1 MFYLQVLSSCHLLPS
16 SSSLMSLLGEHQPD
30 SQLEEAKG
38 LLLAVGGEEGLLA
51 LIDVANKKM
60 VSTRYPHTLI
70 RRSDGLLHQVYQTK
84 LESPVLAV
92 SPLNAALLVGCED
105 GSLHKIVLKDEVMAI
120 FLWSFIDQEAS
131 ERAYRV

>member
-1 MFYLQVLSSCHLLPS
+1 
-16 SSSLMSLLGEHQPD
+16 MSLLGEQQPE

-38 LLLAVGGEEGLLA
+38 LLLAVGGEGGLLA
-51 LIDVANKKM
+51 LIDVANKKT

-70 RRSDGLLHQVYQTK
+70 CRSDDVLHQVYQTK

-105 GSLHKIVLKDEVMAI
+105 GSLHKIVLKDEVISMD
-120 FLWSFIDQEAS
+120 FTEFHRSRK
-131 ERAYRV
+131 ERA